1 MILIKRNKNIR
12 KIIYYKKM
20 RNSYTH
26 INNNEKSSKLGYN
39 YEYSLAISKCN
50 ERLEKLRN
58 RERYLLDLK
67 SKLNY
72 MPDYRNFIIPL
83 RKPVNPNPM
92 LYAYQFIPPK
102 YEPMQKP
109 IITKPVLTPEFQDGI
124 KIPQNY
130 CNVEDRLLTL
140 FQGINRI
147 KKQYP

>member
-1 MILIKRNKNIR
+1 MKRRSNTLNKE
-12 KIIYYKKM
+12 
-20 RNSYTH
+20 TH
-26 INNNEKSSKLGYN
+26 SPLSYN

-58 RERYLLDLK
+58 RERYLYELK

-102 YEPMQKP
+102 VKMIQKP
-109 IITKPVLTPEFQDGI
+109 FMTKPVFTPQYEEGQ
-124 KIPQNY
+124 KIPQDN
-130 CNVEDRLLTL
+130 CNPLHCLQTL
-140 FQGINRI
+140 FQGINAVKNNYI
-147 KKQYP
+147 

>member
-1 MILIKRNKNIR
+1 MRRENIR
-12 KIIYYKKM
+12 
-20 RNSYTH
+20 H
-26 INNNEKSSKLGYN
+26 SSDNLSSPLGYN
-39 YEYSLAISKCN
+39 YEYSLAITKCN

-102 YEPMQKP
+102 YEPLPKP
-109 IITKPVLTPEFQDGI
+109 IITKPVLTPEFMDGI
-124 KIPQNY
+124 KIPQKDCY
-130 CNVEDRLLTL
+130 PEHTLLRL
-140 FQGINRI
+140 FHGINRI
-147 KKQYP
+147 KKKNP

>member
-1 MILIKRNKNIR
+1 
-12 KIIYYKKM
+12 M
-20 RNSYTH
+20 RRYNSH
-26 INNNEKSSKLGYN
+26 DNNESKSQLGYN

-58 RERYLLDLK
+58 RQRYLLELK

-102 YEPMQKP
+102 VQSLEKP
-109 IITKPVLTPEFQDGI
+109 IMTRPVLKPSVEDGI
-124 KIPQNY
+124 KMPQIN
-130 CNVEDRLLTL
+130 CLREHSLQTL
-140 FQGINRI
+140 FHGINRI
-147 KKQYP
+147 MKKNP